1 MDTVLRRRERDLA
14 AEEDAPDLG
23 RPEQLRGAAVDH
35 RASALQ
41 HVAAGGDGER
51 QLDVLLDEE
60 QGHAV
65 AVDAADRLRQA
76 LDDLGREAEERL
88 VDHEQPRPR
97 HEAARDGD
105 HLLLAAGQRVRRLAG
120 ARGDDREELGDAL
133 VFGLAG
139 AAGRRVIAAEPDV
152 LAHAEV
158 REEAPPLEHVG
169 DAAADDAVSGQT
181 RDGLAL
187 EGDGARAQ
195 QARDAVHQ
203 GGLAAAVG
211 AEEGD
216 HLAALD
222 GQARPPERLVVA
234 EQDVE
239 ARDLEHHGR
248 HAWPRYASMTR
259 GLRTISDGGASAMT
273 SPSWSATIR
282 WASSMITRML
292 CSMTTSAR
300 PPACSSR
307 TRRTSPGMVAW
318 STPPVTSSSS
328 SSRGR
333 VASARA
339 SSRRLRCP
347 VDSPR
352 AWASTRSARPT
363 EASAWCA
370 ASRATATSAV
380 LRNAPTMTFSRT
392 VMSENGRSFWKVRAT
407 PRCAI
412 SSGRSRVTS
421 APSRLT
427 RPASARWKPVTRSK
441 SVDLPAPF
449 GPITP
454 TSSPGATANET
465 SRLAITPPKRL
476 VRPLTLRRLTYL
488 FVRGAI
494 RRARPTRPDGWAT
507 ATSTISAP

>member
-1 MDTVLRRRERDLA
+1 MVTSGAPTIPARLGQRARPAAREATIVRHAPAPPAARPPRLLTGLQRRDGA
-14 AEEDAPDLG
+14 ALTHGGGARPPRGRAARAHPGRRPAPGLVAARGPRG
-23 RPEQLRGAAVDH
+23 RAGAAAPLPARGSPRGVRGAA
-35 RASALQ
+35 RPR
-41 HVAAGGDGER
+41 GDGA
-51 QLDVLLDEE
+51 
-60 QGHAV
+60 G
-65 AVDAADRLRQA
+65 LRQPRPHA
-76 LDDLGREAEERL
+76 ARRDVPHARYRPDGGEGARRRARDARGAGHQAHARDRHRPEGPDHHRLGREAEERL
-88 VDHEQPRPR
+88 VDHEQSRLR

-105 HLLLAAGQRVRRLAG
+105 HLLLTAGERVRRLTG

-133 VFGLAG
+133 VFRLAG
-139 AAGRRVIAAEPDV
+139 AARRRVIAAEPDV

-158 REEAPPLEHVG
+158 REEPPPLEHVG

-187 EGDGARAQ
+187 EGDGAGARAQ

-363 EASAWCA
+363 EVSA
-370 ASRATATSAV
+370 
-380 LRNAPTMTFSRT
+380 
-392 VMSENGRSFWKVRAT
+392 
-407 PRCAI
+407 
-412 SSGRSRVTS
+412 
-421 APSRLT
+421 
-427 RPASARWKPVTRSK
+427 
-441 SVDLPAPF
+441 
-449 GPITP
+449 
-454 TSSPGATANET
+454 
-465 SRLAITPPKRL
+465 
-476 VRPLTLRRLTYL
+476 
-488 FVRGAI
+488 
-494 RRARPTRPDGWAT
+494 
-507 ATSTISAP
+507 

>member
-1 MDTVLRRRERDLA
+1 MVTSGAPTIPARLGQRARPAAREATIVRHAPAPPAARPPRLLTGLQRRDGAALTHGGGARPPRGRAARAHPGRRPAPGLVAARGPRGRAGAAAPLPARGSPRGVRGAARPRGDGAGLRQPRPHAARRPALAAQEDSPDLRR
-14 AEEDAPDLG
+14 PQ
-23 RPEQLRGAAVDH
+23 QLRGAAVDH
-35 RASALQ
+35 RAPALQ

-51 QLDVLLDEE
+51 QLHVLLDEQ

-65 AVDAADRLRQA
+65 AVDPANRLGQVR
-76 LDDLGREAEERL
+76 DDLGREAEERL

-105 HLLLAAGQRVRRLAG
+105 HLLLTAGERVRRLTR

-133 VFGLAG
+133 VFRLAG
-139 AAGRRVIAAEPDV
+139 AARRRVIAAEPDV

-169 DAAADDAVSGQT
+169 DATADDAVSGQT

-187 EGDGARAQ
+187 EGDGAGARAQ

-203 GGLAAAVG
+203 RGLAAAVG

-363 EASAWCA
+363 EASA
-370 ASRATATSAV
+370 
-380 LRNAPTMTFSRT
+380 
-392 VMSENGRSFWKVRAT
+392 
-407 PRCAI
+407 
-412 SSGRSRVTS
+412 
-421 APSRLT
+421 
-427 RPASARWKPVTRSK
+427 
-441 SVDLPAPF
+441 
-449 GPITP
+449 
-454 TSSPGATANET
+454 
-465 SRLAITPPKRL
+465 
-476 VRPLTLRRLTYL
+476 
-488 FVRGAI
+488 
-494 RRARPTRPDGWAT
+494 
-507 ATSTISAP
+507 

>member
-1 MDTVLRRRERDLA
+1 MVTSGAPTIPTRLGERRRPAAREATVVRHAPAPPASCPPRLLTVLQRRDGA
-14 AEEDAPDLG
+14 ALTHGGGARPPRGRAARAHPGRRPAPGLVAARGPRG
-23 RPEQLRGAAVDH
+23 RAGAAAPLPARGSPRGVRGAARPRGDGAGLRQPRPHAARRDVPHARYRPDGGEGARR
-35 RASALQ
+35 RARAARAPALQ

-51 QLDVLLDEE
+51 QLHVLLDEQ

-65 AVDAADRLRQA
+65 AVDPANRLGQVR
-76 LDDLGREAEERL
+76 DDLGREAEERL

-105 HLLLAAGQRVRRLAG
+105 HLLLTAGERVRRLTG

-133 VFGLAG
+133 VFRLAG
-139 AAGRRVIAAEPDV
+139 AARRRVIAAEPDV

-158 REEAPPLEHVG
+158 REEPPPLEHVG

-187 EGDGARAQ
+187 EGDGAGARAQ

-363 EASAWCA
+363 DVSA
-370 ASRATATSAV
+370 
-380 LRNAPTMTFSRT
+380 
-392 VMSENGRSFWKVRAT
+392 
-407 PRCAI
+407 
-412 SSGRSRVTS
+412 
-421 APSRLT
+421 
-427 RPASARWKPVTRSK
+427 
-441 SVDLPAPF
+441 
-449 GPITP
+449 
-454 TSSPGATANET
+454 
-465 SRLAITPPKRL
+465 
-476 VRPLTLRRLTYL
+476 
-488 FVRGAI
+488 
-494 RRARPTRPDGWAT
+494 
-507 ATSTISAP
+507 